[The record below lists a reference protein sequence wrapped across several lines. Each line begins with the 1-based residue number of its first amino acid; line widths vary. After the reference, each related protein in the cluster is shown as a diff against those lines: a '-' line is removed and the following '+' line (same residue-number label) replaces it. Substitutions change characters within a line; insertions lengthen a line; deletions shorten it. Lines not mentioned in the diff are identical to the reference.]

1 MYEKNYRSLP
11 AALRNE
17 FSESLYRNRLLM
29 NHKAIALFLATGCKS
44 GYSPV
49 IPGTAGSMAALLPC
63 GVLSLF
69 PLHISVIFLFAFVV
83 LAVWAAEIAESML
96 GQKDPGCIVID
107 EFAGM
112 MITLIG
118 IHFTWQ
124 SAITGFIIF
133 RIMDILKPFPIR
145 YLERTI
151 PGGAGVVL
159 DDVAAGIAAHIVLRI
174 LLLTPWMAAI

>member
-1 MYEKNYRSLP
+1 M
-11 AALRNE
+11 
-17 FSESLYRNRLLM
+17 M

-44 GYSPV
+44 GCSPV
-49 IPGTAGSMAALLPC
+49 IPGTAGSLAALLLC
-63 GVLSLF
+63 GVLSLL
-69 PLHISVIFLFAFVV
+69 PLHVSVIFLLAFIV

-118 IHFTWQ
+118 IRFTWQ
-124 SAITGFIIF
+124 SVIAGFLIF
-133 RIMDILKPFPIR
+133 RLMDILKPFPIR

-151 PGGAGVVL
+151 PGGAGIVI

-174 LLLTPWMAAI
+174 LLLTPWMASI

>member
-1 MYEKNYRSLP
+1 M
-11 AALRNE
+11 
-17 FSESLYRNRLLM
+17 M

-49 IPGTAGSMAALLPC
+49 IPGTAGSLAALLPC
-63 GVLSLF
+63 WVLSLL
-69 PLHISVIFLFAFVV
+69 PLHVTVVFLIAFIV
-83 LAVWAAEIAESML
+83 LAVWAAEISESML

-118 IHFTWQ
+118 VRFTWQ
-124 SAITGFIIF
+124 SALAGFLIF
-133 RIMDILKPFPIR
+133 RVMDILKPFPIR

-151 PGGAGVVL
+151 PGGAGVVM
-159 DDVAAGIAAHIVLRI
+159 DDVAAGIAAHLCLR
-174 LLLTPWMAAI
+174 LFLLTPLASSFTLVSP

>member
-1 MYEKNYRSLP
+1 MMNKNS
-11 AALRNE
+11 
-17 FSESLYRNRLLM
+17 
-29 NHKAIALFLATGCKS
+29 IALYLATGCKS

-49 IPGTAGSMAALLPC
+49 VPGTAGSLAALLPC
-63 GVLSLF
+63 GVLSLLPF
-69 PLHISVIFLFAFVV
+69 PVSAIFLIAFIV
-83 LAVWAAEIAESML
+83 LAVWAAELAESIL

-124 SAITGFIIF
+124 SALAGFIIF

-151 PGGAGVVL
+151 SGGAGVVM
-159 DDVAAGIAAHIVLRI
+159 DDVAAGVAAHLVLR
-174 LLLTPWMAAI
+174 LLCLSPWMTSS